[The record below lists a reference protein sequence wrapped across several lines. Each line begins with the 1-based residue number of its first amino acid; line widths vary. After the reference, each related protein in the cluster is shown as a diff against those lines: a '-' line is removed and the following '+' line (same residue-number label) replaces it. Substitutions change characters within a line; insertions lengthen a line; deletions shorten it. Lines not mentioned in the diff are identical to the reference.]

1 MQNRLNDARLDRA
14 NLLALDEIFKN
25 TKQGLIGQ
33 IAAVSF
39 MVFIIKDFLS
49 ATIVLMWLG
58 AQLLNF
64 LIRIFII
71 LRYKKVRQ
79 EIQNYSQAKCWLKY
93 YMVSMLITSLLWGI
107 SALFIEDISHDYH
120 FLMYAV
126 LIGLSFASIA
136 TLGFVLEVYMAYVI
150 PMLSILFLSFATY
163 EDIVGQIAGF
173 FIFVSY
179 AYAHMSVVQFSRN
192 FKSAHIDKELAEEAK
207 KDLIEQAKKLEY
219 MAHHDSLTG
228 LPNRASFHERFSLG
242 LVQSKRSGTM
252 LALFFLDIDNFKEIN
267 DTLGHEVGD
276 AILIAFTN
284 RIQSVMREEDTV
296 SRLGGDEF
304 TVIMQDLKNPEDA
317 SLLAT
322 KMIDSLLAPIRI
334 KENALHITTSIGI
347 SLYPNDSQSAE
358 ELLIF
363 ADKAMY
369 KAKGGGG
376 NRYYFHSL

>member
-1 MQNRLNDARLDRA
+1 
-14 NLLALDEIFKN
+14 
-25 TKQGLIGQ
+25 
-33 IAAVSF
+33 
-39 MVFIIKDFLS
+39 
-49 ATIVLMWLG
+49 
-58 AQLLNF
+58 
-64 LIRIFII
+64 
-71 LRYKKVRQ
+71 
-79 EIQNYSQAKCWLKY
+79 
-93 YMVSMLITSLLWGI
+93 
-107 SALFIEDISHDYH
+107 
-120 FLMYAV
+120 
-126 LIGLSFASIA
+126 
-136 TLGFVLEVYMAYVI
+136 
-150 PMLSILFLSFATY
+150 
-163 EDIVGQIAGF
+163 
-173 FIFVSY
+173 
-179 AYAHMSVVQFSRN
+179 
-192 FKSAHIDKELAEEAK
+192 
-207 KDLIEQAKKLEY
+207 